1 MAKLG
6 ITCDDLVLSPI
17 IIAEKYLKKGK
28 YLYEVDGPTTL
39 LSKFSLGASGLEKRL
54 SCKGWS
60 ETWLRNVFG
69 AV

>member
-6 ITCDDLVLSPI
+6 ITCEDLVLSPI

-39 LSKFSLGASGLEKRL
+39 LSKFSLGVVE
-54 SCKGWS
+54 
-60 ETWLRNVFG
+60 
-69 AV
+69 